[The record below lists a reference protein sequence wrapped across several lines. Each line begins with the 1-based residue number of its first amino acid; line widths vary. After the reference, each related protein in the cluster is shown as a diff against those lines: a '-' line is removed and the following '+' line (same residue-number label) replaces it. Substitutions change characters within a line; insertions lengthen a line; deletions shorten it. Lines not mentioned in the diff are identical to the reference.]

1 MLPLSVK
8 LQLIHVH
15 NYHMCALEN
24 NKKNISICYIYTTS
38 LYYLVGDVA
47 IYNSKESKP
56 EFYILTKRM

>member
-1 MLPLSVK
+1 MLLSSVK

-15 NYHMCALEN
+15 NYHMCVLEN
-24 NKKNISICYIYTTS
+24 NKKNISICYIY
-38 LYYLVGDVA
+38 YFFVVGDVA